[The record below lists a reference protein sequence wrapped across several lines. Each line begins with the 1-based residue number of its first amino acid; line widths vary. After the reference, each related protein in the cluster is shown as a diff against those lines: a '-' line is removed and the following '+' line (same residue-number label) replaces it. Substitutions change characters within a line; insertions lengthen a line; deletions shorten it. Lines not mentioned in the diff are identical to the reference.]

1 MATVGKQRYQ
11 CATCDRFIEL
21 PRVLDC
27 GHVFCKR
34 CYSHHHNEYVLHV
47 LKPSRVKGHQ
57 EPPECVPCNVCQLMS
72 RVPGSG
78 APEGVSDLLS
88 YLRLESH
95 NPSNPEINTRSK
107 PEVKTKAHSGIK
119 SKLKLLFAS
128 KSQSAVKNAQQ
139 SVDELGS
146 PSNIKI
152 GPSVGL
158 QPGVLT
164 TGQRSMSESQG
175 VVISKTPTLRWNNT
189 KYPHIYDSTF
199 FSKDNI
205 ACITHDGRKMV
216 GDRNKDGHWT
226 LDNLQL
232 RVLDIHGQETQLPF
246 PVFLTSPLA
255 VSGSLDGNSLAVVDW
270 SGGNTYI
277 IHVYSRMGTIWRAS
291 QITTTTR
298 MVDRV
303 SLAPSGDCLCGSAD
317 EMMLYNKRGEL
328 LWSIPLPG
336 EGRYLPYLCITHS
349 EQIIISG
356 PRQDKITVHDMS
368 GNEISEFPSQFV
380 KKPRAICVDS
390 RDQVLVMDAA
400 IRKISLFSVDGGYI
414 QPIMQKDVCNGM
426 SLYLDKYLLMST
438 DDNGLYLY
446 EL

>member
-1 MATVGKQRYQ
+1 MATAGKQRYQ
-11 CATCDRFIEL
+11 CATCDRLIEL

-34 CYSHHHNEYVLHV
+34 CYSRHHNEYVLHV
-47 LKPSRVKGHQ
+47 LKPSRVKSHQ

-78 APEGVSDLLS
+78 APEGVSDILS
-88 YLRLESH
+88 SLRLESH

-119 SKLKLLFAS
+119 SKFKLLFAS

-164 TGQRSMSESQG
+164 TGQRSISGSQG
-175 VVISKTPTLRWNNT
+175 VVMSKTPTLLWNNT
-189 KYPHIYDSTF
+189 KYPHIYVSTF
-199 FSKDNI
+199 FNDGNI
-205 ACITHDGRKMV
+205 ACIAYDKKKVM
-216 GDRNKDGHWT
+216 GDVIKDGHWT
-226 LDNLQL
+226 LDNYQL

-246 PVFLTSPLA
+246 PVFLTEPLA
-255 VSGSLDGNSLAVVDW
+255 VSGSLDGNSLAVVEWPD
-270 SGGNTYI
+270 GGKSI
-277 IHVYSRMGTIWRAS
+277 IHVYSRVGTIWRTS
-291 QITTTTR
+291 QITTTREVVT
-298 MVDRV
+298 V

-317 EMMLYNKRGEL
+317 EVMLYNKRGEM
-328 LWSIPLPG
+328 LWSLPG
-336 EGRYLPYLCITHS
+336 EGQYVHCLCITHS
-349 EQIIISG
+349 GQIIISD
-356 PRQDKITVHDMS
+356 PNQHKITVHDMS
-368 GNEISEFPSQFV
+368 GNKISEFPSQFV
-380 KKPRAICVDS
+380 KEPTAICVDS
-390 RDQVLVMDAA
+390 RDQVLVMDEATDQ
-400 IRKISLFSVDGGYI
+400 ISLFSADGGYI
-414 QPIMQKDVCNGM
+414 QPIMQNDVCFGM
-426 SLYLDKYLLMST
+426 SLYQDKYLLVT
-438 DDNGLYLY
+438 TEDNGLYLY

>member
-1 MATVGKQRYQ
+1 MATAGKQRYQ
-11 CATCDRFIEL
+11 CATCDRLIEL

-34 CYSHHHNEYVLHV
+34 CYSRHHNEYVLHV

-72 RVPGSG
+72 RVPGFG
-78 APEGVSDLLS
+78 ASEGVSDILLA
-88 YLRLESH
+88 LKLGSH
-95 NPSNPEINTRSK
+95 NPSNPEINTHTK

-128 KSQSAVKNAQQ
+128 KSQSAVTSTQH
-139 SVDELGS
+139 SVDDVGS

-158 QPGVLT
+158 QPGIFT
-164 TGQRSMSESQG
+164 TGQMSESQG
-175 VVISKTPTLRWNNT
+175 VVISKTPTLLWNNT

-199 FSKDNI
+199 FNDGNI
-205 ACITHDGRKMV
+205 ACITYDGRKVV
-216 GDRNKDGHWT
+216 GDGWT

-246 PVFLTSPLA
+246 PVFLTEPKA

-270 SGGNTYI
+270 PGGGKYI
-277 IHVYSRMGTIWRAS
+277 IHVYSRVGTIWRAS
-291 QITTTTR
+291 QITTTNI
-298 MVDRV
+298 VYRV
-303 SLAPSGDCLCGSAD
+303 TLAPSGDCLCGSDD
-317 EMMLYNKRGEL
+317 EVMLYNTRGEM

-336 EGRYLPYLCITHS
+336 EGKWLPSLCITHS
-349 EQIIISG
+349 GQIIIG
-356 PRQDKITVHDMS
+356 NYNQHKITVNDMS
-368 GNEISEFPSQFV
+368 GKKIIEFPSQFV
-380 KKPRAICVDS
+380 KDPAAICVDS
-390 RDQVLVMDAA
+390 RDQVLVMDDAT
-400 IRKISLFSVDGGYI
+400 RKISLFSADGGYI
-414 QPIMQKDVCNGM
+414 QPIIQKDGCDGM
-426 SLYLDKYLLMST
+426 SLYMDKYLLVWT
-438 DDNGLYLY
+438 NDNGLYLY